1 MITFTTG
8 QIFAEIYPPEAA
20 MWCNEN
26 NHYIVELKPVDGI
39 RQFQIQ
45 AIPGPSLEEVKT
57 KKIATLK
64 AERDTREEAPVE
76 YKGKLWDFDT
86 KSRDRINAAAT
97 ALEIGGVESITWTAY
112 DDTSLELT
120 AEDLKTIVA
129 LAAIRGDTLHK
140 KYRELRDTVN
150 ASETIEEIK
159 SIIWGDL

>member
-1 MITFTTG
+1 MNTFTTG

-20 MWCNEN
+20 QWCNEN
-26 NHYIVELKPVDGI
+26 NHFIIELEPIDGI

-45 AIPGPSLEEVKT
+45 AIPEPSLEEVKT

-97 ALEIGGVESITWTAY
+97 ALEIGGVETITWTAY

-129 LAAIRGDTLHK
+129 IAALRGDALHK
-140 KYRELRDTVN
+140 TYRELRDAVTV
-150 ASETIEEIK
+150 AESIEEVE
-159 SIIWGDL
+159 SIIWE